1 MKVSEKNV
9 AGIIIYA
16 VLYIAIIYGS
26 LCLGYLH
33 PFFWVYASVVSSLFA
48 GIPFLYITSKWHKFG
63 VGTLLAVLMAGACML
78 AGEGTALNYV
88 TIIVTGIVVDV
99 IRSAIGNDRIA
110 GVRAAYLLFALLPFG
125 RTMVIWTDR
134 ANEIAGQAAEM
145 GEAYGKTMEAITSW
159 WMLIFM
165 ILLTVILAFAAMRV
179 TEKVMKKSA
188 MSFER

>member
-1 MKVSEKNV
+1 MKVSVKNV

-16 VLYIAIIYGS
+16 VVYIAIIYGS

-48 GIPFLYITSKWHKFG
+48 AIPYLYLTSKWHKFG

-88 TIIVTGIVVDV
+88 TIIGTGILVDV
-99 IRSAIGNDRIA
+99 IRTLVGNGQIK
-110 GVRAAYLLFALLPFG
+110 GVRATYPLFALLPFG

-134 ANEIAGQAAEM
+134 ENEIAGQIAEM
-145 GEAYGKTMEAITSW
+145 GAEYGKTMEAVTPY
-159 WMLIFM
+159 WMLVFM
-165 ILLTVILAFAAMRV
+165 IFLTIVLALAAERV
-179 TEKVMKKSA
+179 VEKVMKKSV
-188 MSFER
+188 MEFVE